1 MFKLLVSIFVLI
13 MFSRTRNTSSMINF
27 FFLRYI
33 YLNNVVLVNIKVVLV
48 NIKVFLVNVTVVL
61 KTFEL
66 RYVALVNL

>member
-1 MFKLLVSIFVLI
+1 MLKLLVSTFVLI
-13 MFSRTRNTSSMINF
+13 MFSRTRNTSSMIKNS
-27 FFLRYI
+27 RYI

-48 NIKVFLVNVTVVL
+48 NIKVVLVNVTVVL